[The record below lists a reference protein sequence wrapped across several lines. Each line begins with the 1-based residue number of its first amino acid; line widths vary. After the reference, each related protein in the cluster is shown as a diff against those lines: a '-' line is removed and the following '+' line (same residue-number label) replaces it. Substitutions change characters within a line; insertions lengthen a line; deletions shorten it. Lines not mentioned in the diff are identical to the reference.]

1 MGFEI
6 ARSAEANVVHI
17 ARSGSYG
24 AELASHPKLR
34 DLESVV
40 FWDQGK
46 HVTSS
51 VYNLRDS
58 GLWGGLFAAV
68 VLFFFLRAVRMTL
81 IITLAIPLCIM
92 VTITALYFAGWSL
105 NMATMMGLMLS
116 LGLVVDNAIVIVEN
130 IFRLRQSGV
139 DPRRASIEGAGEVG
153 LPVTMATL
161 TTVVVFLPLVL
172 MGSDDNM
179 AFWMLRIGV
188 PVMVGL
194 VASLFIALLIIPLAA
209 LKMGSDKK
217 RADSAGIAWLQQR
230 YERSL
235 RWVLTH
241 RLDAFILVVLAWLAC
256 VYRWK
261 GSVGQTETN
270 AMKRV

>member
-1 MGFEI
+1 
-6 ARSAEANVVHI
+6 
-17 ARSGSYG
+17 
-24 AELASHPKLR
+24 
-34 DLESVV
+34 
-40 FWDQGK
+40 
-46 HVTSS
+46 
-51 VYNLRDS
+51 
-58 GLWGGLFAAV
+58 
-68 VLFFFLRAVRMTL
+68 MTL

-188 PVMVGL
+188 PVMVGSRRLAVYCAAYHTAGRTQDGIGQRAQRFCRNRVAAAALRTL
-194 VASLFIALLIIPLAA
+194 VALGVNA
-209 LKMGSDKK
+209 
-217 RADSAGIAWLQQR
+217 
-230 YERSL
+230 SL
-235 RWVLTH
+235 R
-241 RLDAFILVVLAWLAC
+241 RL
-256 VYRWK
+256 YPRRPG
-261 GSVGQTETN
+261 GSWYAYTDGRDQSDRP
-270 AMKRV
+270 KRTR